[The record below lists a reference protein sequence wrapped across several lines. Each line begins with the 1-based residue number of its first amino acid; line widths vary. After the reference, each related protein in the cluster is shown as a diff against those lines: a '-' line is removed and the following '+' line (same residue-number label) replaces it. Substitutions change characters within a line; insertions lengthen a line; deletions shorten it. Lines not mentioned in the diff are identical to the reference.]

1 MNLPPPP
8 RLIAWEITKRCK
20 MGCLYCRASA
30 SAAAYPD
37 ELSTRRCRQI
47 IDEISLLG
55 SCVLIL
61 SGGDPLL
68 REDIFEIASYA
79 TSRKLKVVMAVNP
92 DTLDKEKLRQ
102 IKKSGVRRISISLD
116 GAKEKLHDSLRGVPG
131 AFALAKKAMQLARA
145 QEIEFQINTTVTSYN
160 FQQIPQIMD
169 LAVKMGA
176 KSFHPFFLVPTGRG
190 EDLKDKELSPQD
202 YEQILI
208 YLSQN
213 QEKFPL
219 EIKATCAPHYYRILH
234 QQGKLQGEKRKSG
247 AAGGC
252 LGGISF
258 CFISNVGEVQPC
270 GYLPVKAGDLRNQ
283 SFLRVWEESLVFN
296 QLRNRNNLKGK
307 CKICRYRK
315 ICGGCRARAFSV
327 YTDYLEEEPYCVY
340 EPPLH
345 PGSLRP
351 DIRV

>member
-20 MGCLYCRASA
+20 MGCLHCRASA

-37 ELSTRRCRQI
+37 ELSTRRCKQI
-47 IDEISLLG
+47 IDEISFLG
-55 SCVLIL
+55 PCVLIL

-79 TSRKLKVVMAVNP
+79 TSKKLRVVMAVNP
-92 DTLDKEKLRQ
+92 DTLDRQKLMQ
-102 IKKSGVRRISISLD
+102 IKKSGVKRISISLD
-116 GAKEKLHDSLRGVPG
+116 GAEEKLHDTFRGVTG
-131 AFALAKKAMQLARA
+131 AFALAKKAMQLARRVGV
-145 QEIEFQINTTVTSYN
+145 EFQINTTVTSYN

-176 KSFHPFFLVPTGRG
+176 NSFHPFFLVPTGRG
-190 EDLKDKELSPQD
+190 ENLKDKELSPQQ

-219 EIKATCAPHYYRILH
+219 EIKVTCAPHYYRILH
-234 QQGKLQGEKRKSG
+234 QQGKLLRKKEGTDQMIS
-247 AAGGC
+247 GC
-252 LGGISF
+252 LGGVSF

-270 GYLPVKAGDLRNQ
+270 GYLQVKAGDLTKK
-283 SFLRVWEESLVFN
+283 SFGEIWIKSPIFVELRD
-296 QLRNRNNLKGK
+296 RRKLKGK
-307 CKICRYRK
+307 CRICKYRK
-315 ICGGCRARAFSV
+315 ICGGCRARAFAI
-327 YTDYLEEEPYCVY
+327 TGDYMQEEPYCVY
-340 EPPLH
+340 QPNTTLYA
-345 PGSLRP
+345 R
-351 DIRV
+351 